1 MPVDARSALAR
12 LQRALEAGAL
22 DADFRDL
29 GVAFMG
35 AFGSAARTHGDPS
48 DLDVGVGFSGPVR
61 LLELVD
67 LLVATTGYDAI
78 DVAVVSGDQPV
89 LDAEALVGVP
99 LYESRP
105 GVYAEAQMAALGH
118 RRDTARFRALD
129 LERMAR

>member
-12 LQRALEAGAL
+12 LQNVLEGGAL
-22 DADFRDL
+22 DADLHDL

-35 AFGSAARTHGDPS
+35 AFGSATRTDGDPS
-48 DLDVGVGFSGPVR
+48 DLDLGVGFSGPIR

-78 DVAVVSGDQPV
+78 DVAVVTGDQPV
-89 LDAEALVGVP
+89 LDAEALVGIP
-99 LYESRP
+99 LYEGRP
-105 GVYAEAQMAALGH
+105 GGYAEAQMAALGH